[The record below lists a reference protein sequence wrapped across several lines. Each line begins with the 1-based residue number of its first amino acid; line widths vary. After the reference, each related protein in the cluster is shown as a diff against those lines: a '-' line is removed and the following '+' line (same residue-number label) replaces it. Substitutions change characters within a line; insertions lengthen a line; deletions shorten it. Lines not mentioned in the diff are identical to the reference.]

1 MDLNTIKEVVPLA
14 NPGDWRPGDAW
25 LAGGTWLFSQPQ
37 PQLRRLLDLT
47 GHNWPSLTVTP
58 AGLDIA
64 ATCTIAEL
72 YEFDPPAEWAAGQLF
87 RQCCEAFLASF
98 KIWNVATVGGNLCN
112 SLPAGPMISLTAALD
127 GLCRLIDPGGAQRHC
142 AAEEFV
148 TGDGVNGLR
157 PGELL
162 RSIRL
167 PAEALEMPAA
177 FRRTSLGELGRSAAL
192 LIGRR
197 DPDGLRLIVTASTKR
212 PVVLRFSG
220 LPSAEE
226 LELAIMAGIPF
237 ELYHDDIHGLPLWRQ
252 QLTRVF
258 AEEIRQELS

>member
-1 MDLNTIKEVVPLA
+1 
-14 NPGDWRPGDAW
+14 
-25 LAGGTWLFSQPQ
+25 
-37 PQLRRLLDLT
+37 
-47 GHNWPSLTVTP
+47 
-58 AGLDIA
+58 
-64 ATCTIAEL
+64 
-72 YEFDPPAEWAAGQLF
+72 
-87 RQCCEAFLASF
+87 
-98 KIWNVATVGGNLCN
+98 
-112 SLPAGPMISLTAALD
+112 
-127 GLCRLIDPGGAQRHC
+127 
-142 AAEEFV
+142 
-148 TGDGVNGLR
+148 
-157 PGELL
+157 
-162 RSIRL
+162 
-167 PAEALEMPAA
+167 MPAA